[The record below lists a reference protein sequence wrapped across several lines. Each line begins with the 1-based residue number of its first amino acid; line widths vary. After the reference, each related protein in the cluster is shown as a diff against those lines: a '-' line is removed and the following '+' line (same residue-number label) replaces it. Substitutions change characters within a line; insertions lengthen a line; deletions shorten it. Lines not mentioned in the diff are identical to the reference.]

1 MDEQQIIIE
10 LAEIEKD
17 EYLTASKKRTYLSIY
32 GAELERQRLN
42 RFIAAQKVKIQNLR
56 AKIIDDIINIY
67 PNLDEK
73 KKLIAGGMLYELGLA
88 GDTVS
93 PFRVNDYICE
103 YNLGNLSQAVYLD
116 DDIHKKLVELNNMHR
131 LFLRCISRKNF
142 KIAEKL
148 SNVLDP
154 EVFNFID
161 DKTGNYKEQEEFN
174 DIFVKQNQKINK
186 LAITSKEKNI
196 LRNIL
201 NETIKYGKSYG
212 TMYEQFED
220 MTEYIDQR
228 MKGILNNKK
237 M

>member
-1 MDEQQIIIE
+1 
-10 LAEIEKD
+10 
-17 EYLTASKKRTYLSIY
+17 
-32 GAELERQRLN
+32 
-42 RFIAAQKVKIQNLR
+42 
-56 AKIIDDIINIY
+56 
-67 PNLDEK
+67 
-73 KKLIAGGMLYELGLA
+73 MLYELGLA
-88 GDTVS
+88 GDTVY
-93 PFRVNDYICE
+93 PFKVNDYICE

-161 DKTGNYKEQEEFN
+161 DKTGNYKGQEEFN
-174 DIFVKQNQKINK
+174 DIFVKQNQKISK